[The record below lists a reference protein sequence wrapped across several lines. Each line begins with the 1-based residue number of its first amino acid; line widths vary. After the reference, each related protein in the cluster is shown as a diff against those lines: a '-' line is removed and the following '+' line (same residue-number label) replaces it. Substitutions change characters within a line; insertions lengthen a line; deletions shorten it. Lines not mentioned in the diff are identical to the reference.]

1 MVVYTK
7 PPEGGW
13 GWMVVLGAHVIQAF
27 TAGQV
32 SCMGLFLVEWLEEF
46 NASVSTTSWIV
57 SIVSLLTGCVSP
69 ISNVLAQ
76 KFGHRT
82 ICCIGSLLV
91 SLGSLLSAFAT
102 NLTHLYLSFGVLLGV
117 GCGLIYAPSIMV
129 TGIYF
134 RERFALANSM
144 TTAGAC
150 IGSMALPPVFN
161 YLISI
166 YGWRMALIVISAIN
180 MHLFVASCLFRPL
193 QIKSMTKKKDTSA
206 AANDFELQDVEL
218 EETDNQQQRKG
229 TRLVQCCSSVSKATG
244 IPELCYTPHYPIAVF
259 VAFTIGATFYCT
271 LVYIT
276 PRVLQYGY
284 TKNDAALLLFLFG
297 IGNLGG
303 RFIHGILI
311 DLKYASTHTV
321 CFISLVINAISVL
334 LSPLTSKFVL
344 LGLFLVVYG
353 ISMGIISP
361 LIFVIAREVAPSH
374 LLAPVIG
381 FTVLLYAGGNTFGT
395 VFGGWLFDI
404 SSDYG
409 VLFYASGGMMAF
421 ATILFI
427 PTAWWLHKRKSSCE

>member
-1 MVVYTK
+1 MAVQAK

-13 GWMVVLGAHVIQAF
+13 GWMVVVGSHIIQAM
-27 TAGQV
+27 TSGEAT
-32 SCMGLFLVEWLEEF
+32 CMGLFLVEWLEEF
-46 NASVSTTSWIV
+46 DASVSTTSWIV
-57 SIVSLLTGCVSP
+57 SLVPLLTGFFSP
-69 ISNVLAQ
+69 ISNALSQ

-82 ICCIGSLLV
+82 VCCIGSLLA
-91 SLGSLLSAFAT
+91 SLGALLSAFAT

-117 GCGLIYAPSIMV
+117 GCGLIYAPAIMA

-134 RERFALANSM
+134 RERFTLANAMAS
-144 TTAGAC
+144 AGVC
-150 IGSMALPPVFN
+150 TGTMALPPLFT

-166 YGWRMALIVISAIN
+166 YGWRGALIVISAIN

-193 QIKSMTKKKDTSA
+193 KVKPMTKNKDTPA
-206 AANDFELQDVEL
+206 ASNDLELQHVEL
-218 EETDNQQQRKG
+218 DETDNQQLRSR
-229 TRLVQCCSSVSKATG
+229 TRTIQVCSSVSKATG
-244 IPELCYTPHYPIAVF
+244 IPELCHTPHYPITVF
-259 VAFTIGATFYCT
+259 VAFTIGATMYCT

-284 TKNDAALLLFLFG
+284 TKRDGALLLSLFG
-297 IGNLGG
+297 IGSLAG

-321 CFISLVINAISVL
+321 CFISLALDAISLL
-334 LSPLTSKFVL
+334 LSPLTNKLPL
-344 LGLFLVVYG
+344 LGLFSVVYG
-353 ISMGIISP
+353 ISVGVVSP
-361 LIFVIAREVAPSH
+361 LIYVIAREVAPSH

-381 FTVLLYAGGNTFGT
+381 FTVLLYAGGNAFGA
-395 VFGGWLFDI
+395 VVGGWLFDI

-427 PTAWWLHKRKSSCE
+427 PTVYWLHKKKKAV